1 MSDLDTLLDATLD
14 DLEDLPTF
22 TPFAAGAHR
31 VLATMEGKEINNKP
45 CVELK
50 LTMVDVMELADPN
63 GAQPKVG
70 DEANTLYFLDNE
82 IGRGK
87 YKAVASSFGKALN
100 LSNLREIVEQVTDV
114 ECVIVNSIT
123 IDKND
128 PDKKY
133 LNIKELQVV

>member
-31 VLATMEGKEINNKP
+31 VLASLESKEINGKP
-45 CVELK
+45 CVELTLK
-50 LTMVDVMELADPN
+50 LVEVMELVDTN
-63 GAQPKVG
+63 GTQPQPG
-70 DEANTLYFLDNE
+70 DTSNTLYFLDNE

-87 YKAVASSFGKALN
+87 FKAVASSFGEALG

-114 ECVIVNSIT
+114 ECVIVNSVT
-123 IDKND
+123 TDKND